1 MRIGSLIPMRL
12 IPPMVMYSHLEVV
25 RLHGDQPDK
34 QLLQDQQWNL
44 SFFLLKWLVVKLSG

>member
-1 MRIGSLIPMRL
+1 
-12 IPPMVMYSHLEVV
+12 MVMYSHLEVV